1 MSKEM
6 DDMKDNYLWDRSG
19 EPDPEIQKLE
29 ELLGTLRYQP
39 RPLEIP
45 ANIGIPRRRNYF
57 SLAIAA
63 AIALLVIGA
72 ALWFQISRSQPKRV
86 LQVNVN
92 PQAEPPKAPS
102 TGSPQPEQNVNVK
115 NDNENQKLAPPR
127 RRQPPT
133 NLVAIHR
140 RRENRMQTREPVLT
154 PAEQAEKE
162 QVLLALRLV
171 SAKLNIAQRKVTGA
185 PPANII
191 RNQHKIG

>member
-6 DDMKDNYLWDRSG
+6 EDMNDNYLWDRSG

-29 ELLGTLRYQP
+29 ELLGELRYQP
-39 RPLEIP
+39 RPLKIP
-45 ANIGIPRRRNYF
+45 ANISIPKGRNYF

-86 LQVNVN
+86 LQAGGN

-102 TGSPQPEQNVNVK
+102 TGSPQPEQPVNVK
-115 NDNENQKLAPPR
+115 NDNDNEKLTPPR
-127 RRQPPT
+127 KRRAT
-133 NLVAIHR
+133 NLVAVTR
-140 RRENRMQTREPVLT
+140 RRENRVQAREPILT
-154 PAEQAEKE
+154 ADEQAEKE

-171 SAKLNIAQRKVTGA
+171 SAKLNIAQRKVVGA